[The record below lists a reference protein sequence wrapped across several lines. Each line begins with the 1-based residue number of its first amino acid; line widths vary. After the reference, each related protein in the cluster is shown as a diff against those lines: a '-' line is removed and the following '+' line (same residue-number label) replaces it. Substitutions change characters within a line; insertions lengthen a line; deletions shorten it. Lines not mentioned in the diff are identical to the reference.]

1 MNQNQDQWPA
11 EQSGVPPLGQNL
23 PERSLEEPVQEAL
36 PKRIIRSTFSQIGL
50 GLFAMLAVQQV
61 TSLLLIVLIRA
72 VAPHLEDTGW
82 FLWAVSYIPLYGIS
96 YPILL
101 SIWRRVPNRMTLP
114 YPTKKLPAYANPL
127 LIAGCF
133 AITYTLNLVSI
144 LVAQGISLLTGSEIV
159 NPLETALGS
168 GNLWLNLI
176 VVTIVAPV
184 MEEVIFRLFLY
195 KKLACFGGRVYV
207 FFSALLFAAFHINI
221 YQVLYAFVLGVV
233 MAVVTYQT
241 GSIRHS
247 ILLHMC
253 INFLGGGG
261 TPLILHYAGEIGSF
275 VMSLS
280 IVMILGVG
288 IFAIVWW
295 FRKGC
300 LWMDFGVRRYHI
312 SPTRMIIL
320 NPGVLLYL
328 LLVFALTVLQIVI

>member
-1 MNQNQDQWPA
+1 MNQHLMGEDR
-11 EQSGVPPLGQNL
+11 
-23 PERSLEEPVQEAL
+23 PEHSLEKPTQETL
-36 PKRIIRSTFSQIGL
+36 PKRIIRSTFSRIGL

-61 TSLLLIVLIRA
+61 ISLLLIFLIRA
-72 VAPHLEDTGW
+72 VAPHLENTGW

-101 SIWRRVPNRMTLP
+101 SIWRRVSNRMTLP
-114 YPTKKLPAYANPL
+114 YPTKKLPAYAYLL

-133 AITYTLNLVSI
+133 AITYALNLVSI

-159 NPLETALGS
+159 NPLETILGA
-168 GNLWLNLI
+168 GNLWLNL
-176 VVTIVAPV
+176 VVVAVVAPV
-184 MEEVIFRLFLY
+184 MEELIFRLFLY

-221 YQVLYAFVLGVV
+221 YQMLYAFVLGVV

-247 ILLHMC
+247 ILLHIC

-261 TPLILHYAGEIGSF
+261 TPLILHYAGEAGSF
-275 VMSLS
+275 VMSLL
-280 IVMILGVG
+280 IVLILVAG

-295 FRKGC
+295 LRKGC
-300 LWMDFGVRRYHI
+300 PWMDFGDRRYNI
-312 SPTRMIIL
+312 SPTHMILL

-328 LLVFALTVLQIVI
+328 LLVLVLTILQIVM